1 MKNTAAPNRSVHPYQ
16 QPLAGGLVQIGVG
29 ESPWGVVVPLGTAV
43 DPAACRGV
51 NLIVCEPVS
60 GRDSE
65 LGLKDDDLDAV
76 PRWLPSARAEVDAAL
91 LEIESAYPGAKLVLW
106 PHAAGA
112 ISDAPSLRTFLRSR
126 GVAAGGRWRFVYDA
140 SALLTPGMLGN
151 AEDHLS
157 RWSEVLLTHPDL
169 AAVVVCEQSPMA
181 VAASESVGM
190 SGAALIQGGALTVPL
205 LRSLG
210 GLDPSV
216 ALIVVGEQ
224 DGIGL
229 GEQERLL
236 AAAGLW

>member
-1 MKNTAAPNRSVHPYQ
+1 
-16 QPLAGGLVQIGVG
+16 
-29 ESPWGVVVPLGTAV
+29 
-43 DPAACRGV
+43 
-51 NLIVCEPVS
+51 
-60 GRDSE
+60 
-65 LGLKDDDLDAV
+65 
-76 PRWLPSARAEVDAAL
+76 
-91 LEIESAYPGAKLVLW
+91 
-106 PHAAGA
+106 
-112 ISDAPSLRTFLRSR
+112 
-126 GVAAGGRWRFVYDA
+126 
-140 SALLTPGMLGN
+140 
-151 AEDHLS
+151 
-157 RWSEVLLTHPDL
+157 
-169 AAVVVCEQSPMA
+169 MA